1 MKNLLNPYYVSL
13 ILLITTCLIQSIIL
27 FKNNQL
33 KKIKEKELMIYIEK
47 LENCIDIENKNKRS
61 FYENI
66 QLSEY
71 CIDKFGY
78 FEWYY

>member
-1 MKNLLNPYYVSL
+1 
-13 ILLITTCLIQSIIL
+13 
-27 FKNNQL
+27 
-33 KKIKEKELMIYIEK
+33 MIYIEK

-78 FEWYY
+78 FE